1 MYENG
6 DARVSGDADDLVP
19 MIKWVLSQ
27 SGLVSAEVEAEYMT
41 LLLPNASSGEA
52 SYYLQAFHSAIHALK
67 NFTPSPESS
76 PGNSLDSVKQVDY
89 AHQVLLIF
97 LLFFFIISFSSIF
110 SFNFFFCIFWYSELL
125 FCCCLG
131 YSSFISFP
139 MFFFHVLFIFIY
151 TRFDNLQL
159 KLVGKKI
166 NLSTFYLYL
175 FCTDLFIS
183 FIL

>member
-1 MYENG
+1 MKLVKYLDKSFQCLPTFQMYENR

-89 AHQVLLIF
+89 AHQVLRFSLF
-97 LLFFFIISFSSIF
+97 YLLLLFFLLDVFSYRLF
-110 SFNFFFCIFWYSELL
+110 FNY
-125 FCCCLG
+125 
-131 YSSFISFP
+131 
-139 MFFFHVLFIFIY
+139 
-151 TRFDNLQL
+151 
-159 KLVGKKI
+159 
-166 NLSTFYLYL
+166 
-175 FCTDLFIS
+175 
-183 FIL
+183 